1 MATLR
6 PPFSRKFEDAVD
18 AAANTHQ
25 WRHGDART
33 ESIIEVSYESL
44 PKAGKTKLMD
54 AVLAGNTTGMQ
65 SALAMGDKIT
75 DADASGWDSADVRRR
90 FV

>member
-1 MATLR
+1 
-6 PPFSRKFEDAVD
+6 
-18 AAANTHQ
+18 
-25 WRHGDART
+25 
-33 ESIIEVSYESL
+33 
-44 PKAGKTKLMD
+44 MD

-75 DADASGWDSADVRRR
+75 DADASGLDSADVRRR